1 MAELDVQPK
10 KNNPWLIWLILGV
23 IIAAVI
29 FYFLVPN
36 KNNNLAA
43 GKDSTATDTSA
54 LAAWDN
60 VDFNAAETSYEEIT
74 DTSISV
80 RGNKDYTIYGMG
92 ENILFNV
99 GDTALQASA
108 QYQLKQIASSVNK
121 RYKEAALAV
130 YGRTD
135 STGSAGLNKELG
147 KLRAEAVKQW
157 LVENADLK
165 PENIMV
171 YSKGQ
176 SDPVA
181 TNATPEGRQM
191 NRRVDIVARAQK

>member
-10 KNNPWLIWLILGV
+10 KNNPWLIWLIL
-23 IIAAVI
+23 AVLVVALI
-29 FYFLVPN
+29 FYFRSNSNDKSVSIGN
-36 KNNNLAA
+36 
-43 GKDSTATDTSA
+43 DSTATDTSA

-60 VDFNAAETSYEEIT
+60 VDWNASETSYEEIT
-74 DTSISV
+74 DTTISV
-80 RGNKDYTIYGMG
+80 RGNKDYTIYGLG

-108 QYQLKQIASSVNK
+108 QYQLKQIAASVNK
-121 RYKEAALAV
+121 RYKEASLAV

-135 STGSAGLNKELG
+135 STGTAGLNKELG

-157 LVENADLK
+157 LVENA
-165 PENIMV
+165 NINADNIAV

-181 TNATPEGRQM
+181 SNATPEGRQM